1 MNKIICVL
9 CLFILA
15 GLSGC
20 ATVNVEKQEMVD
32 GTKKCTA
39 HYTSIFKDVGKM
51 KLSACDAEGNVN
63 SSQSDSTLLEAI
75 IGAMKKMP

>member
-9 CLFILA
+9 CIFMLM
-15 GLSGC
+15 GLSSC
-20 ATVNVEKQEMVD
+20 ATARVDKQEMVD

-39 HYTSIFKDVGKM
+39 SYSSLFKDIERM
-51 KLSACDAEGNVN
+51 KLSACDANGNAS
-63 SSQSDSTLLEAI
+63 SSQSDSALLEAI

>member
-1 MNKIICVL
+1 MNKIVCIL
-9 CLFILA
+9 CLFL
-15 GLSGC
+15 LTGC
-20 ATVNVEKQEMVD
+20 ATVTVEKQEMVD

-51 KLSACDAEGNVN
+51 RLSACDADGNIN
-63 SSQSDSTLLEAI
+63 SSQSDSALLEAI

>member
-9 CLFILA
+9 CLFLLA
-15 GLSGC
+15 GC
-20 ATVNVEKQEMVD
+20 ATVTVEKQEMTD

-51 KLSACDAEGNVN
+51 KLSACDADGNVT
-63 SSQSDSTLLEAI
+63 SSQADSALLEAI

>member
-1 MNKIICVL
+1 MINKITCIL
-9 CLFILA
+9 CLFLLA
-15 GLSGC
+15 GC

-51 KLSACDAEGNVN
+51 KLSACDADGNVT
-63 SSQSDSTLLEAI
+63 SSQSDSALLEAI
-75 IGAMKKMP
+75 IGALKKTP